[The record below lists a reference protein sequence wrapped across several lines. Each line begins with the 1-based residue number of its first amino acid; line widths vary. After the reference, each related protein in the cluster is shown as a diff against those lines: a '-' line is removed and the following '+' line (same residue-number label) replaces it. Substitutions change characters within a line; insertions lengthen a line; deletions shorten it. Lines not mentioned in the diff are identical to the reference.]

1 MRKALVIIGFAA
13 IACGGQDTATTTDAG
28 ETPPV
33 SAVSPPSE
41 ADIEVE
47 VDEMETAGGEQIVEV
62 TQCLELVNAGK
73 HAEAVAICETAVRLA
88 PGNTDVA
95 AALTKA
101 SAAAAM
107 QGAAATASAAAGEAA
122 DAAGD
127 AADAA
132 ADAADEAVD
141 AATDA
146 AKDAAD
152 AAGAAADSAVKG
164 AEKKAGEA
172 AAEAV
177 P

>member
-47 VDEMETAGGEQIVEV
+47 VDEMETAGGAEISEV

-132 ADAADEAVD
+132 VD

-146 AKDAAD
+146 TKDAAD